1 MTSLNFWSSFFV
13 AINMAKWYNCIYY
26 VKSHE
31 SSKYKTIT
39 EISSSPSLLTC
50 VQKCR
55 LKNLDVD
62 YKDGKCYCVIVAGN
76 TDGEEN
82 EDKEKAAEVYSAVKD
97 PSSYLENGHQPASI
111 NLSRGKPARQSSV
124 LPFSFSTDAPLGVD
138 GNTSGK
144 FNDRSCFHTL
154 GKKESSPWWEVVLL
168 QNAVITNVVLY
179 PRTDNCCHLKANNL
193 KLLVRFANQ
202 DSWNLCASIEQLGT
216 TPFDQ
221 KCDQRVVGGIFR
233 LVQHNTEPLHLCEVE
248 VFGYFL

>member
-1 MTSLNFWSSFFV
+1 MTGEGYIHLEYENT
-13 AINMAKWYNCIYY
+13 
-26 VKSHE
+26 
-31 SSKYKTIT
+31 KYKTIT
-39 EISSSPSLLTC
+39 EISSCPSLLTC

-82 EDKEKAAEVYSAVKD
+82 QNKEKAAEVYSAVKD
-97 PSSYLENGHQPASI
+97 PSSYLENEHQPAPI

-124 LPFSFSTDAPLGVD
+124 EGGGDASRGVD
-138 GNTSGK
+138 GNKNGHM
-144 FNDRSCFHTL
+144 NARSCFHTL
-154 GKKESSPWWEVVLL
+154 HNQTDPWWEVELL

-179 PRTDNCCHLKANNL
+179 PRTDCCHLRANTL

-202 DSWNLCASIEQLGT
+202 DSWNLCASIEKLGAK
-216 TPFDQ
+216 PFDQ

-233 LVQHNTEPLHLCEVE
+233 IIQHNTEPLHLCEVE